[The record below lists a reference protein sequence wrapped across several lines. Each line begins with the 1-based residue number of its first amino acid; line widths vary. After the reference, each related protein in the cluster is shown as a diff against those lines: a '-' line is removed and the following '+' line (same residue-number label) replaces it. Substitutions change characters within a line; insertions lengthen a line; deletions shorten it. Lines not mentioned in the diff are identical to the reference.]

1 MRRVRFIFTCLTW
14 NTYLVLVH
22 SYRFPISY
30 LAWILAAPSSL
41 SRKVLENELDQVYAA
56 LQKAER
62 DLIEAAT
69 HGMRLLEENQKL
81 AADASKAETA
91 AQEREAHLRFV
102 YPHRSHKQSDY
113 VCRASGTKHFDPIP
127 FIILLD
133 CQTCTVFE

>member
-1 MRRVRFIFTCLTW
+1 M
-14 NTYLVLVH
+14 
-22 SYRFPISY
+22 
-30 LAWILAAPSSL
+30 
-41 SRKVLENELDQVYAA
+41 YAA

-113 VCRASGTKHFDPIP
+113 VCRASGINHFNPVP
-127 FIILLD
+127 VIILSE
-133 CQTCTVFE
+133 CQTCTVSE